1 MTTVS
6 SSSNFC
12 KLGFCKVYYLHVGRK
27 QAVKVSQDLLLHLAG
42 VLISTFSFPVMRNNR
57 IFDGGAA
64 GVEITNNAGKL
75 HVLFGTLKR

>member
-1 MTTVS
+1 M
-6 SSSNFC
+6 
-12 KLGFCKVYYLHVGRK
+12 
-27 QAVKVSQDLLLHLAG
+27 KVSQDLLLHLAG

-64 GVEITNNAGKL
+64 GVEITNNAGKF